1 MNKSLYKTFQ
11 ECTNEEELK
20 SRFIKFF
27 KLTLNTKNK
36 IDLYTPQITFEFK
49 FDDHLK
55 NLSTRARVIA
65 QALYYVRKLK
75 YGKVAEV
82 PSKYICGI
90 DKNSAVIFETV
101 SLKNYYLKSN
111 RKNYDWDLAPS
122 NPCKK
127 LVADL
132 ENDPLIQNVHV
143 YDLSNVED
151 ENNFVDRLKY
161 LLNEQIQLIEVKKEI
176 NEDNFFEIF
185 QYWRSLFENYVE
197 NGRKCSEYF
206 ITDIENGR
214 STLLDK
220 TVIFRMSN
228 GDLIEKTIPIDDYK
242 YFWSVYEKIY
252 NSKTVIAIRQKM
264 DRMSEIELRRF
275 TGEFFTPIDFARK
288 ALDYLERTI
297 GSNWYKSKNFRLWD
311 MAAGT
316 GNLEFVLPA
325 EALQYCYIS
334 TLLDD
339 DAKYCKKIF
348 PEATVF
354 QYDYLN
360 DDVEFLNNELLSKMY
375 TKRKMPKNL
384 IEDLKNPNLKWII
397 FFNPPYATASN
408 FERSDNRKDKNNVS
422 MTAIREL
429 MNNDNL
435 GEVSRELYSQFLYR
449 INLEFK
455 DRQAWLGMF
464 STLKYMN
471 SNNDQKM
478 RDKIFDYEFERGF
491 VFSSQNFQGCKGKFP
506 VGFLIWNLLN
516 HSSLSKQE
524 INLDVYNSTLEKIAV
539 KKIQSIN
546 RKNFLNKWIDR
557 PACNIKFP
565 PLSSALNVAYQNK
578 DRRDR
583 ISENFLASL
592 MCSANDFQHQLYTS
606 LLSAPYVSA
615 GAMSI
620 TPNNFEECLI
630 IHTVRRLPKAT
641 WLNDRDQFMQPT
653 KPLSRE
659 FITDSVIWSLF
670 SNSNNTAAIS
680 NVEYEGNI
688 YQIKNNFFPFTLEF
702 IDCFHCDDVEIR
714 NQIYLAVRRND
725 DRFVAK
731 WLVENHNS
739 FSVEALGVL
748 TVARRIYK
756 VFYEHVGRLNKQKY
770 KISTWDAGWYQI
782 RMSLNEAGYM
792 DGRNGLTEN
801 LQITMKRLSDK
812 LLPQIYDLGFLQDEV
827 IYF

>member
-27 KLTLNTKNK
+27 KLTLNAKNK

-49 FDDHLK
+49 FDSDLQK
-55 NLSTRARVIA
+55 ISSRSKIIA

-75 YGKVAEV
+75 YGNVAEV

-90 DKNSAVIFETV
+90 DKNSALIVETV
-101 SLKNYYLKSN
+101 KLKNYYLKSN
-111 RKNYDWDLAPS
+111 RRNYDWDLAPS

-132 ENDPLIQNVHV
+132 ENDSSIQNLHV

-275 TGEFFTPIDFARK
+275 TGEFFTPIDFAKK

-360 DDVEFLNNELLSKMY
+360 DDVNFFGNEIVLENLNVKH
-375 TKRKMPKNL
+375 KMPQKL
-384 IEDLKNPNLKWII
+384 VDDLKNPELKWII
-397 FFNPPYATASN
+397 FFNPPYAMPST
-408 FERSDNRKDKNNVS
+408 FEFDKNRKDKLNVS
-422 MTAIREL
+422 STEIQKL
-429 MNNDNL
+429 MKNDNL
-435 GEVSRELYSQFLYR
+435 GEASRELYIQFLYR
-449 INLEFK
+449 IILEFK
-455 DRQAWLGMF
+455 DREIWLGMF
-464 STLKYMN
+464 STLKYINAELAMRL
-471 SNNDQKM
+471 
-478 RDKIFDYEFERGF
+478 RDKFFFAKFESGF
-491 VFSSQNFQGCKGKFP
+491 TFSSQNFQGCKGKFP
-506 VGFLIWNLLN
+506 VGFLIWHLN
-516 HSSLSKQE
+516 KIFSFAEEKIS
-524 INLDVYNSTLEKIAV
+524 LDVYNSTIEKIAI
-539 KKIQSIN
+539 KKFNTAKSD
-546 RKNFLNKWIDR
+546 KFLNKWFKR
-557 PACNIKFP
+557 PKLKKILP
-565 PLSSALNVAYQNK
+565 PFSSALNVAYKNK
-578 DRRDR
+578 EPRNKVAED
-583 ISENFLASL
+583 FLASF
-592 MCSANDFQHQLYTS
+592 MCSSNDFSNQNQTS
-606 LLSAPYVSA
+606 FLSGPFTSHSGLSV
-615 GAMSI
+615 
-620 TPNNFEECLI
+620 TPEIFEQCLI
-630 IHTVRRLPKAT
+630 IHAVRKIPKAT

-688 YQIKNNFFPFTLEF
+688 YQIKNNFFPFKIAEVESWNCS
-702 IDCFHCDDVEIR
+702 DAEIR
-714 NQIYLAVRRND
+714 EKIYLAAIRND

-731 WLVENHNS
+731 WISEQK
-739 FSVEALGVL
+739 FSDEALKVL
-748 TVARRIYK
+748 TLGKRIYQK
-756 VFYEHVGRLNKQKY
+756 FYDHLNELDRKKF
-770 KISTWDAGWYQI
+770 KIDTYDVGWYQI
-782 RMSLNEAGYM
+782 RMSLAEK
-792 DGRNGLTEN
+792 N
-801 LQITMKRLSDK
+801 LFDDQISAAMKILGEK